1 MFKNISKK
9 RLTVLLVSLLSVI
22 ALSVGLTLAYVYTK
36 TDDVKNE
43 FEPSKVS
50 CAVMENG
57 ETAEHEE
64 DRLSVSTKSS
74 VQIKNT
80 GDAEAY
86 IRVAVV
92 VNWKKADGTVWAQMP
107 AADDYSITFASNTG
121 WTEGDDGYYYYKNS
135 VAPDTVTGILIDE
148 AKQLKDAPQA
158 DYVLSIEIVAS
169 AIQAKPTDVV
179 QKQWGITF
187 EQDGKT
193 IAGEALS

>member
-121 WTEGDDGYYYYKNS
+121 WTEGDDGYYYYKKPLAAGQTS
-135 VAPDTVTGILIDE
+135 SLLIKEVAFAPEMDNPYQECTVTVTVKAYAVQTANNTPASGNVLE
-148 AKQLKDAPQA
+148 VKGWPA
-158 DYVLSIEIVAS
+158 DL
-169 AIQAKPTDVV
+169 T
-179 QKQWGITF
+179 
-187 EQDGKT
+187 
-193 IAGEALS
+193 